1 MTEKEKQLR
10 QDICEVGWRLWQRG
24 MVASNE
30 GNISAR
36 LDEDR
41 IICTP
46 TGVSKGFM
54 DPGEMAVV
62 SMNGEPLS
70 DVQAS
75 SEVGL
80 HLAAYDERPDVW
92 AVVHAHPPTATG
104 YAIAGQV
111 PPVNILSETATIFK
125 HVPIAPY
132 ATPGTAEVAAAVRP
146 LLAEADVVLMK
157 NHGAVT
163 VAGDLWEAY
172 HRMEVLENFTQ
183 TALVAHLLGGAEA
196 IPPDDLETLHEIRR
210 QMGLEHNQDETSAES
225 Q

>member
-1 MTEKEKQLR
+1 MKEAEKQLR
-10 QDICEVGWRLWQRG
+10 EDICEAGRRLWQRG

-36 LDEDR
+36 LDEER

-54 DPGEMAVV
+54 DPAEMALVA
-62 SMNGEPLS
+62 MDGEVLC
-70 DVQAS
+70 DVEPS

-80 HLAAYDERPDVW
+80 HLAAYDERPDVR

-104 YAIAGQV
+104 YAIAGQL
-111 PPVNILSETATIFK
+111 PPVNILSETATVFR

-132 ATPGTAEVAAAVRP
+132 ATPGTEDVAEAVRP
-146 LLAEADVVLMK
+146 LLADADAILMK

-163 VAGDLWEAY
+163 VAVDLWEAY
-172 HRMEVLENFTQ
+172 YRMEVLENFTR

-196 IPPDDLETLHEIRR
+196 IPPDDLEILHEIRR
-210 QMGLEHNQDETSAES
+210 QMGLEHNQNETSPES

>member
-10 QDICEVGWRLWQRG
+10 EDICEAGRRLWQRA

-41 IICTP
+41 IVCTP

-54 DPGEMAVV
+54 EPAEMALVAMDGTV
-62 SMNGEPLS
+62 LS
-70 DVQAS
+70 EVKAS

-80 HLAAYDERPDVW
+80 HLAAYEERPDVY
-92 AVVHAHPPTATG
+92 AVVHAHPPIATG

-111 PPVNILSETATIFK
+111 PPVNILSETATVFK

-146 LLAEADVVLMK
+146 LLADADVILMK

-163 VAGDLWEAY
+163 MAPDLWEAY
-172 HRMEVLENFTQ
+172 QRMEVLENFTQ
-183 TALVAHLLGGAEA
+183 TALVAHLLGGAES
-196 IPPDDLETLHEIRR
+196 IPPDEIETLHEIGRE
-210 QMGLEHNQDETSAES
+210 MGLEHRQDQASPDS
-225 Q
+225 P